1 MLFTELHY
9 GYDYCAS
16 ISPYLKINFLS
27 KQSLGDPAVCGC
39 AVVIVNIDTT
49 KLR

>member
-9 GYDYCAS
+9 GYDYCAT

-27 KQSLGDPAVCGC
+27 KQSLVDPAVCGC
-39 AVVIVNIDTT
+39 GVVIVNIDTT
-49 KLR
+49 KLW

>member
-9 GYDYCAS
+9 GYDYCDA

-27 KQSLGDPAVCGC
+27 KRSLVGPAVCCG
-39 AVVIVNIDTT
+39 AAIR
-49 KLR
+49 LY